1 MHAVPASKTALKAIL
16 AARGAWAAVDV
27 RDDPPTEGEDIT
39 RAMFWFEPT
48 EIPEDAWMA
57 GGSMRGLRFLLGFS
71 VEILR
76 EGDDGRTTEDSLW
89 TLVEDLVTAL
99 KSNPTLSG
107 AIRNVG
113 NVTGRQVN
121 DPLPNQVAGGVHRLY
136 RVPVELLLASGV
148 KEQKWPY

>member
-16 AARGAWAAVDV
+16 VARGAWAAVDI
-27 RDDPPTEGEDIT
+27 RDDPPTEGEDVT

-71 VEILR
+71 IEILR
-76 EGDDGRTTEDSLW
+76 EGDDGRTAEDAMWSLI
-89 TLVEDLVTAL
+89 EDLVNAL
-99 KSNPTLSG
+99 KADATLGG

-113 NVTGRQVN
+113 VVTGRQTN
-121 DPLPNQVAGGVHRLY
+121 GLAPNLRQARFTGSIECTSNFY
-136 RVPVELLLASGV
+136 
-148 KEQKWPY
+148 

>member
-1 MHAVPASKTALKAIL
+1 VALMHAVPASKTALKAIL
-16 AARGAWAAVDV
+16 AARGAWTGVDI

-76 EGDDGRTTEDSLW
+76 EGDDGRPTEDSLW

-99 KSNPTLSG
+99 KSNPTLG
-107 AIRNVG
+107 GVIRNVG
-113 NVTGRQVN
+113 TVTGRQAN
-121 DPLPNQVAGGVHRLY
+121 GLAPNLWQARFTGSIECQSNFY
-136 RVPVELLLASGV
+136 
-148 KEQKWPY
+148 